1 MRVGATMGVEV
12 GEFGSELEVSR
23 LSERSKLVS
32 RLSERSKLVSR
43 LSERSKVERRRQIG
57 AGKLELVRF

>member
-1 MRVGATMGVEV
+1 MLERSRELRVGATMGVKV

-32 RLSERSKLVSR
+32 RLSERSK
-43 LSERSKVERRRQIG
+43 VERRRQIKT
-57 AGKLELVRF
+57 GKLELVRF

>member
-1 MRVGATMGVEV
+1 MKRLLERSRELRVGATMGVKV

-23 LSERSKLVS
+23 LSERSK
-32 RLSERSKLVSR
+32 
-43 LSERSKVERRRQIG
+43 VESRRQIR